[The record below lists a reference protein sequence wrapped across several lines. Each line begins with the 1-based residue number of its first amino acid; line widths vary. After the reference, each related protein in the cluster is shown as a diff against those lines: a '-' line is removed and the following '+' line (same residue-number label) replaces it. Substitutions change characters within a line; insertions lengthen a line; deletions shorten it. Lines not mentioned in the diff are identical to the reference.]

1 LRARIVADP
10 RYRRRMFGQYEAP
23 KFDLDTDPPVSGERW
38 RRPLY
43 WLAGARWEALQH
55 CPATERERIA
65 VLGSTVLI
73 PTIMSFLGMIFY
85 AKSRFADPP
94 WGSVIAI
101 SVAWAFVIM
110 NTDRILLAT
119 YRPFQSFWRRCMQV
133 AFRFGLAGV
142 VSVAIGFP
150 FCLDQYRPAITH
162 RIQTELQGKLNNL
175 RTEEAEKR
183 QALRAAREKIN
194 ADETAARQKIVAD
207 FTTAREALTAQLPD
221 LQKAIL
227 NPETYADER
236 MVEERVKASAPDFV
250 APASGATRTIIAQ
263 LEALKESLTKTQ
275 AEITEKQ
282 DLHRRLVEAIAREA
296 LGEPNEFYPEKKQ
309 AGSGPRLKDMKARD
323 NGVTA
328 ELRAL
333 EGVAKTQQSALL
345 TGDKDLSNARLADR
359 NTWLDGLV
367 TKRESFVEEGREKER
382 IRKERLA
389 RVEAEIAAL
398 EADHPKQLEKLA
410 EQTAGLR
417 ADHLAAF
424 KQHEERYLPHIT
436 RLERKMLGVLD
447 PMEETLG
454 LYRVIF
460 LPSPDADDAER
471 AEQGYKWI
479 AGLFQFAVIFGTL
492 FVLDL
497 VPIMAKIFSRPGP
510 YDVLVEHPEFIAH
523 ENLRAFHAKY
533 GEHANE
539 WADTGMATNPE
550 ARQLTR
556 GHPRRSAIARSDV
569 SSEPRG

>member
-1 LRARIVADP
+1 
-10 RYRRRMFGQYEAP
+10 MFGQYEP
-23 KFDLDTDPPVSGERW
+23 PEFDLDADPPSRSDRW
-38 RRPLY
+38 MRPLY

-55 CPATERERIA
+55 CPATERERVA

-94 WGSVIAI
+94 WASVVGIAL
-101 SVAWAFVIM
+101 AWAFVIM

-119 YRPFQSFWRRCMQV
+119 YRPFQPWWRRFMQV

-142 VSVAIGFP
+142 VSVAIAFP

-162 RIQTELQGKLNNL
+162 RIQTELQGRLNNL
-175 RTEEAEKR
+175 RADEAEKR
-183 QALRAAREKIN
+183 LELRAAREKIN
-194 ADETAARQKIVAD
+194 TDEAVARQKIVAD
-207 FTTAREALTAQLPD
+207 FTAARDLLTAQLPE
-221 LQKAIL
+221 LQNAIL

-236 MVEERVKASAPDFV
+236 MVEERVKASAPDFA
-250 APASGATRTIIAQ
+250 APASGTTRSVLAQ
-263 LEALKESLTKTQ
+263 IEALKETLAKTQ
-275 AEITEKQ
+275 AELKEKQ
-282 DLHRRLVEAIAREA
+282 ELHRRLVEAIAREA
-296 LGEPNEFYPEKKQ
+296 LGEPNEFYPEKKK
-309 AGSGPRLKDMKARD
+309 AGEGPRLKDMQARD
-323 NGVTA
+323 RNVTA
-328 ELRAL
+328 ETRAL
-333 EGVAKTQQSALL
+333 EGAEKTQQTALL
-345 TGDKDLSNARLADR
+345 TGDRDLATARLADR
-359 NTWLDGLV
+359 NAWLDALI
-367 TKRESFVEEGREKER
+367 TKREAFVEEGREKER

-398 EADHPKQLEKLA
+398 EADHPQQLAKLA
-410 EQTAGLR
+410 EQTQTRLT
-417 ADHLAAF
+417 DHLAAF
-424 KQHEERYLPHIT
+424 KQHEERYLPHIA
-436 RLERKMLGVLD
+436 RLERKMMGVLD

-460 LPSPDADDAER
+460 LPPPDADDAER

-510 YDVLVEHPEFIAH
+510 YDVLVEHPEFIAT

-539 WADTGMATNPE
+539 WSEHGMAVNPE

>member
-1 LRARIVADP
+1 
-10 RYRRRMFGQYEAP
+10 MFGHYDPPQ
-23 KFDLDTDPPVSGERW
+23 FDLDADPPSRTDRW
-38 RRPLY
+38 MRPLY

-55 CPATERERIA
+55 CPATERERVA

-94 WGSVIAI
+94 WPSVFGIAL
-101 SVAWAFVIM
+101 AWAFVIM

-119 YRPFQSFWRRCMQV
+119 YRPFQSWWRRAMQV

-150 FCLDQYRPAITH
+150 FCLDQYRPAIAH
-162 RIQTELQGKLNNL
+162 RIQTELQGRLNNL
-175 RTEEAEKR
+175 RAEEAEKR
-183 QALRAAREKIN
+183 QGLRAAREKIN
-194 ADETAARQKIVAD
+194 ADEVAARQRIDTD
-207 FTTAREALTAQLPD
+207 FATQRTALTVQLPE

-250 APASGATRTIIAQ
+250 APTSGATRTVIAQ
-263 LEALKESLTKTQ
+263 IEAQKETLAKTQ
-275 AEITEKQ
+275 GEISGKQ

-309 AGSGPRLKDMKARD
+309 AGQGPRLKDMAARD
-323 NGVTA
+323 RTVNA
-328 ELRAL
+328 DIHAL
-333 EGVAKTQQSALL
+333 ERAATAQQAALAAS
-345 TGDKDLSNARLADR
+345 DRELSTARLADR
-359 NTWLDGLV
+359 NAWLDALV
-367 TKRESFVEEGREKER
+367 TKRDSFVEEGREKER
-382 IRKERLA
+382 VRKERLA
-389 RVEAEIAAL
+389 KVEAEIGAL
-398 EADHPKQLEKLA
+398 EADHPMQLQKLA
-410 EQTAGLR
+410 EQTATFVS
-417 ADHLAAF
+417 DHLAAF
-424 KQHEERYLPHIT
+424 KQHEERYLPHIA

-460 LPSPDADDAER
+460 LPPPDADAAER

-497 VPIMAKIFSRPGP
+497 VPITAKIFSRPGP
-510 YDVLVEHPEFIAH
+510 YDVLVEHPEFIAT
-523 ENLRAFHAKY
+523 ENLKAFHAKY
-533 GEHANE
+533 GEHASE
-539 WADTGMATNPE
+539 WADTGMAQNPE

-556 GHPRRSAIARSDV
+556 GHPRRIARSEA
-569 SSEPRG
+569 SREPRGA

>member
-1 LRARIVADP
+1 VRARIITAT
-10 RYRRRMFGQYEAP
+10 RYGRRMFGQYEP
-23 KFDLDTDPPVSGERW
+23 PQFELDTDPPSRGDRW
-38 RRPLY
+38 MRPLY

-55 CPATERERIA
+55 CPATERERVA

-101 SVAWAFVIM
+101 SLAWAFVIM

-119 YRPFQSFWRRCMQV
+119 YRPFQPFWRRAMQV

-142 VSVAIGFP
+142 VSVAIAFP

-162 RIQTELQGKLNNL
+162 RIQTELQGRLNDL
-175 RTEEAEKR
+175 RAEEMTKR
-183 QALRAAREKIN
+183 VELRAARDRIN
-194 ADETAARQKIVAD
+194 ADDAAARAKIVAD
-207 FTTAREALTAQLPD
+207 FTAAREALSAQLPE

-236 MVEERVKASAPDFV
+236 MVEERLKASAPDFV
-250 APASGATRTIIAQ
+250 APASGATREVLAQ
-263 LEALKESLTKTQ
+263 IEALKESLTKTQ
-275 AEITEKQ
+275 AELKEKQ

-309 AGSGPRLKDMKARD
+309 AGAGPRLKDMQARD
-323 NGVTA
+323 RGVVA
-328 ELRAL
+328 EIKAL
-333 EGVAKTQQSALL
+333 ENVERTQQSGLVS
-345 TGDKDLSNARLADR
+345 GDRDLANARLADR
-359 NTWLDGLV
+359 NAWLDGLV
-367 TKRESFVEEGREKER
+367 TKRDAFVEEGREKER
-382 IRKERLA
+382 IRKENLA
-389 RVEAEIAAL
+389 KVEAQIAAL

-410 EQTAGLR
+410 EQTAAQL

-424 KQHEERYLPHIT
+424 KQHEDRYLPHIA
-436 RLERKMLGVLD
+436 RLERKMIGVLD

-460 LPSPDADDAER
+460 LAPPDADEQER

-479 AGLFQFAVIFGTL
+479 AGLFQFAVVFGTL

-510 YDVLVEHPEFIAH
+510 YDVLVEHPEFIAT
-523 ENLRAFHAKY
+523 ENLRAFHGKY
-533 GEHANE
+533 GEHARE
-539 WADTGMATNPE
+539 WADTGMAANPE

-556 GHPRRSAIARSDV
+556 GHPRRSAVARSDA
-569 SSEPRG
+569 SSGERG